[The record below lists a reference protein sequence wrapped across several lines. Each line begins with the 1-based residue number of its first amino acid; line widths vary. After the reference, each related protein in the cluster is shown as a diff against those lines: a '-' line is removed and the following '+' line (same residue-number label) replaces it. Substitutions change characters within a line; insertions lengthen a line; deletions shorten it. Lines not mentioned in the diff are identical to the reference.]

1 MNPEALRTEYELALD
16 AALESD
22 AQVRELLRLPASAQG
37 DQATMTAIDVAR
49 IVTTAIAL
57 NERLHE
63 QVERHRKAIEHAERM
78 ACSRATQRAGA

>member
-22 AQVRELLRLPASAQG
+22 AQVRELLRLPAAAQG
-37 DQATMTAIDVAR
+37 EQATITAIDMAR
-49 IVTTAIAL
+49 IVSTTLAL

-63 QVERHRKAIEHAERM
+63 QAERHRKALEHAARM
-78 ACSRATQRAGA
+78 ARSRTTQQAGA